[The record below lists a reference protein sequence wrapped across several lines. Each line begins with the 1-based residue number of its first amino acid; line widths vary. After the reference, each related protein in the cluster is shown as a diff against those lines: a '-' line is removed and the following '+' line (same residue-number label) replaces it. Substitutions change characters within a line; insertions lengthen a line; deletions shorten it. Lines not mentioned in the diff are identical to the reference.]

1 MTSAGRQSS
10 KDNFFAVMKALCKR
24 LMSHQNGR
32 QEVLTDHYQR
42 ARVLAPESIG
52 KKWCLRALA
61 CPQTAG
67 AAAGRWQSN
76 DRVRR
81 AHRVVHTRPLG
92 PAMKIASF
100 SSRNT
105 RRLRPPGLPIRFG
118 NIAWGIVRHLAI
130 VVHRRRYRVGSA
142 TNSPWLIA

>member
-52 KKWCLRALA
+52 EKMVPASSCMPANRRSRRWALA
-61 CPQTAG
+61 
-67 AAAGRWQSN
+67 
-76 DRVRR
+76 
-81 AHRVVHTRPLG
+81 
-92 PAMKIASF
+92 IE
-100 SSRNT
+100 
-105 RRLRPPGLPIRFG
+105 
-118 NIAWGIVRHLAI
+118 
-130 VVHRRRYRVGSA
+130 
-142 TNSPWLIA
+142 